1 MLTTMGTVG
10 AVVDVAGPDMVTS
23 GPVVTAAEVVAGHVS
38 LDVCCLDRL
47 YLTGFVAKR
56 QTPGGVVY
64 FLHDHRGNPIPS
76 PAVFEQIGNK
86 FRAAIRAWAQASNIP
101 LIQFKAGD
109 RKADV
114 MAPYLDAAQAADR
127 CKPSATHSPRAP

>member
-86 FRAAIRAWAQASNIP
+86 FRAAIRAWAPDQPNAPPRLRHALDTI
-101 LIQFKAGD
+101 D
-109 RKADV
+109 RIV
-114 MAPYLDAAQAADR
+114 TQR
-127 CKPSATHSPRAP
+127 ITHPRVPT

>member
-114 MAPYLDAAQAADR
+114 MAPYLDAAQ
-127 CKPSATHSPRAP
+127 